1 MTMFDRIAV
10 LGAGT
15 IGMSWAALFAAS
27 GREVVVY
34 DPAPDT
40 EARCRRLV
48 AASADALSALGQP
61 QAGDDSR
68 MRFTT
73 DPAEAVD
80 GAGFVQESV
89 PERVEV
95 KHALYARIADR
106 LAPQAIIGSST
117 SGLTLGQLQAG
128 CAVPGRLIIA
138 HPFNPPHLI
147 PLVELMGND
156 LTDADVI
163 DTADAFYT
171 GLGKVCVRL
180 HKEVPGHIAN
190 RLQAAIW
197 REAIHLAAEGV
208 ASVEDIDKAVAY
220 GPGLRWA
227 AMGPVSLFHLGGGP
241 GGIRAFCDHLGGAF
255 QSWWQDL
262 GTPMMT
268 PEVVDMLAEGVAA
281 GGDARPIDE
290 LAAER
295 DRLIL
300 AYLLARGSRTTPSS

>member
-1 MTMFDRIAV
+1 MFDRIAV

-48 AASADALSALGQP
+48 AASTEALSALGQP

-128 CAVPGRLIIA
+128 CAAPGRLIIA
-138 HPFNPPHLI
+138 HPFNPPHLM
-147 PLVELMGND
+147 PLVECGGGRQTAEWAVDRAMD
-156 LTDADVI
+156 LYKHGCA
-163 DTADAFYT
+163 
-171 GLGKVCVRL
+171 KRPVRL
-180 HKEVPGHIAN
+180 HDARGQRAS
-190 RLQAAIW
+190 
-197 REAIHLAAEGV
+197 EGQRARV
-208 ASVEDIDKAVAY
+208 GTE
-220 GPGLRWA
+220 R
-227 AMGPVSLFHLGGGP
+227 AMGGVGARCTDKPLVPPPLGP
-241 GGIRAFCDHLGGAF
+241 LVRAPP
-255 QSWWQDL
+255 L
-262 GTPMMT
+262 GT
-268 PEVVDMLAEGVAA
+268 VF
-281 GGDARPIDE
+281 
-290 LAAER
+290 
-295 DRLIL
+295 
-300 AYLLARGSRTTPSS
+300 